1 MLWFGTAG
9 DLRMRTLA
17 LVALLASFLHSI
29 HAAQPAPAPSVPA
42 KPITVSQ
49 LLQKLDAPAPAPA
62 SLSDIPEARLQDATQ
77 SLQIEHLQL
86 SERLTSPT
94 LARILAQHT
103 FGPQTQRSLSL
114 LADRSALLDPPAAEL
129 PTRPPPDAAQQQ
141 HILESARAFVFQTLS
156 HLPNF
161 FATRTTSQFFGI
173 PPELNKTGLPI
184 HIGLHPRGTY
194 SREITFRDGKELI
207 DPMKAR
213 TAPTLPQAGL
223 ESWGEFGPEPAVIL
237 MDVTS
242 GAIAFHHWE
251 QTPAGLAAVFRYSVA
266 EPDSHYAVD
275 YTCNG
280 SNAFHAQPAYHGSL
294 AIDPQSGAI
303 LRITLQ
309 ADSKPDA
316 PLSHVASVIEY
327 GPVEI
332 GGRTYTCPLHSL
344 AFSVEEIGICF
355 RELKD
360 QALVHNRELVQ
371 PLILNQTTFTDYHR
385 LGSTS
390 RIITDPSDTH
400 QVPKQ

>member
-9 DLRMRTLA
+9 DLRMRMFV
-17 LVALLASFLHSI
+17 LVALLASFLNST
-29 HAAQPAPAPSVPA
+29 HAAQPNATQPVPA
-42 KPITVSQ
+42 QPISVAR
-49 LLQKLDAPAPAPA
+49 LQQELDAPVPPH
-62 SLSDIPEARLQDATQ
+62 SSMSDIPEARLQDATL
-77 SLQIEHLQL
+77 SLEIEHLQL

-94 LARILAQHT
+94 LAGILAQHT

-114 LADRSALLDPPAAEL
+114 LADRSALLDPPAGEL
-129 PTRPPPDAAQQQ
+129 PKRPPPDAAQQQ
-141 HILESARAFVFQTLS
+141 HILEAARAFVFQTLS

-173 PPELNKTGLPI
+173 PPELNKTGLPV

-207 DPMKAR
+207 DPMKTR
-213 TAPTLPQAGL
+213 SAPTLPQAGL

-242 GAIAFHHWE
+242 GTIAFHHWE

-266 EPDSHYAVD
+266 EPDSHYSVD

-294 AIDPQSGAI
+294 AIDPVSGAI

-309 ADSKPDA
+309 ADSKPDD

-332 GGRTYTCPLHSL
+332 GGRSYICPLHSL
-344 AFSVEEIGICF
+344 AFSVEEVSVCF
-355 RELKD
+355 RDLKD
-360 QALVHNRELVQ
+360 QALVHNRTQVQ
-371 PLILNQTTFTDYHR
+371 PLILNRTTFSDYHH
-385 LGSTS
+385 LASTHK
-390 RIITDPSDTH
+390 ILTDPPDNPSE
-400 QVPKQ
+400 PKK